1 MVSYEAVRGD
11 IELFLSRRDPSWNFA
26 VLDEGH
32 IIKNPKSKLTQAVK
46 RVGLGA
52 AHRLILTGTPIQN
65 NVLELWGL
73 FDFLMPSFLGSDRDF
88 NSRYR
93 WQFVSACLPTCM
105 YVRRHAC
112 GAADSRVT
120 DVSDTVTEVSHA
132 MTEVSPMVTCV
143 CMCEDMRGLVHV
155 CWCRVPNDARG
166 TGTPASPSSR
176 LAATFASTASA
187 SPSNGGGG
195 AG

>member
-1 MVSYEAVRGD
+1 MYGRAGAQASAGSETVQRSASIGTAITDAGGLEA
-11 IELFLSRRDPSWNFA
+11 
-26 VLDEGH
+26 
-32 IIKNPKSKLTQAVK
+32 
-46 RVGLGA
+46 LGA
-52 AHRLILTGTPIQN
+52 ALVAHPSCGKIQN

-105 YVRRHAC
+105 YVHRHAC

-132 MTEVSPMVTCV
+132 MTEVSHMVACV

-176 LAATFASTASA
+176 LAATYASTASA